1 MGRPIK
7 NEETKRA
14 DFLKIRLTESE
25 REKLKILYHKTPYLS
40 LSAFVRAKI
49 FDSRFFSFYKPES
62 PQKLSVLKL
71 QNERLENIRKE
82 MAKIGSNINQI
93 AKQVNSQK
101 MAYRQQIEVVQKE
114 LQKIHSLL
122 STVNDHNSQQ
132 N

>member
-1 MGRPIK
+1 M
-7 NEETKRA
+7 
-14 DFLKIRLTESE
+14 KIRLIECE
-25 REKLKILYHKTPYLS
+25 REKLKILYDKIPYPS

-82 MAKIGSNINQI
+82 MAKIGNNINQTV
-93 AKQVNSQK
+93 KQVNSQK
-101 MAYRQQIEVVQKE
+101 IAYRQQIDLVEKE
-114 LQKIHSLL
+114 LQKIHFLL
-122 STVNDHNSQQ
+122 STLNDHNLQQ